1 MSKTIYQDRYARL
14 VHSLRELRKDNNM
27 TQIELA
33 EKLGKPQS
41 YIAKV
46 ETIERKLDIVEFVDW
61 CNAMGQSPSELLKA
75 QLEMDVNAK
84 K

>member
-14 VHSLRELRKDNNM
+14 VHALKELRKNNNV

-46 ETIERKLDIVEFVDW
+46 ETLERKLDIVEFVDW

-75 QLEMDVNAK
+75 QLEMDVNARK
-84 K
+84 